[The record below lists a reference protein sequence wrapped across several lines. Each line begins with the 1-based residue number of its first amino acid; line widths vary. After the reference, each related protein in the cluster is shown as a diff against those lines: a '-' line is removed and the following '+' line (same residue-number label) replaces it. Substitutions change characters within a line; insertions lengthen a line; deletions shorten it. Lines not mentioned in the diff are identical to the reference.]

1 MPFEG
6 ESSVRLPIYRSL
18 NDISTLDPN
27 QLDSMV
33 VVHLQVDD
41 FQVTLYGWNRWDR
54 TRSQLNYQLVV
65 LDFFDCPSNAGAA
78 QTSDSP
84 STDDDDDDD
93 DDDADEDSDATSDE
107 DSDEDA

>member
-1 MPFEG
+1 
-6 ESSVRLPIYRSL
+6 
-18 NDISTLDPN
+18 
-27 QLDSMV
+27 MV

-78 QTSDSP
+78 QPSDA
-84 STDDDDDDD
+84 TDDVDDD

>member
-1 MPFEG
+1 M
-6 ESSVRLPIYRSL
+6 
-18 NDISTLDPN
+18 
-27 QLDSMV
+27 
-33 VVHLQVDD
+33 VHLQVDD